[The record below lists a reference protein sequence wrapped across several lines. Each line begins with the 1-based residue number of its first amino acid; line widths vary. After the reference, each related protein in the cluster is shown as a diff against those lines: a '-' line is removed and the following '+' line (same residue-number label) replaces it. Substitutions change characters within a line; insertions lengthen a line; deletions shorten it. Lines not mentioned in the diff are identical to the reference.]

1 MSRGP
6 MENEAAAARP
16 VVIRPCAGYSEA
28 EARSALEAVLAP
40 LGGLHWVKPGMCV
53 AIKANLITAIRPENA
68 ATTHP
73 ALLGALT
80 RLLLERGARVVIGD
94 SPGGVFNRVYV
105 ERVYEVCGLRAL
117 EDLGAALN
125 RDFRQRDQAFPQ
137 GKVLKSFTVTS
148 WLDEADAVINFCK
161 LKVHAMMAMTA
172 ATKNLFGIVPGAVK
186 AEYHYR
192 FPRYEDFAD
201 MLVDLNEYLK
211 PRLNICDAVVAM
223 EGNGPTQG
231 TPKALGAILASES
244 PYALDLAAA
253 WLLDLKKEDVPYLE
267 AAYRRGL
274 IPAEAGLLTVDGDPA
289 AFRPRDFKNVAARSG
304 ITHFFKGN
312 GPVSRLTQRAVGS
325 ILQNA
330 PRLDAA
336 GCVGC
341 GVCAR
346 SCPAEAITIEDKKA
360 KIDRKRCI
368 RCFCCQELCPK
379 GAMRVHRPLAARIAG
394 KL

>member
-125 RDFRQRDQAFPQ
+125 RDFRQREQAFPQ

-274 IPAEAGLLTVDGDPA
+274 IPAEAGLLTVDGDPVNLTPLE
-289 AFRPRDFKNVAARSG
+289 FRILRLLMSHPGQVFSPKEIYQQVWGEAPYGAENAVAVHIR
-304 ITHFFKGN
+304 HLREKLEF
-312 GPVSRLTQRAVGS
+312 
-325 ILQNA
+325 
-330 PRLDAA
+330 D
-336 GCVGC
+336 
-341 GVCAR
+341 
-346 SCPAEAITIEDKKA
+346 PAEPRYIKVIWGKGYRFENVQ
-360 KIDRKRCI
+360 KRGN
-368 RCFCCQELCPK
+368 EK
-379 GAMRVHRPLAARIAG
+379 
-394 KL
+394 